1 MSFLDRLKQKK
12 TTGTPRQEGA
22 RKSAPKK
29 AEATPKKEKEATTSS
44 VTDAGSVSKVQGSLL
59 LRPHVSEK
67 AATAADRGIYIFDV
81 PVTANKVEVR
91 KAVEAMYKVNVAA
104 VRTIRGI
111 GKTVRRAAGSGG
123 RRNRWKKA
131 LVELKKGQTIN
142 LVEGV

>member
-1 MSFLDRLKQKK
+1 MAALFDRSKKK
-12 TTGTPRQEGA
+12 TSAVDAAGKASVGETSAKDTKKTAKKDVAVPTVSLQ
-22 RKSAPKK
+22 KSQVF
-29 AEATPKKEKEATTSS
+29 T
-44 VTDAGSVSKVQGSLL
+44 L

-67 AATAADRGIYIFDV
+67 AAVAAEKGIYVFDV
-81 PVTANKVEVR
+81 PVTANKVEIA
-91 KAVEAMYKVNVAA
+91 KAVESFYKVNVAK

-111 GKTVRRAAGSGG
+111 GKAVRRGVVRG